1 MYALSVI
8 YILAIIGWWMPTAHA
23 TDIYQA
29 QLSNGTLLFTDSPTS
44 DGFVPLY
51 LDKKPLPSRTK
62 VNSRTF
68 PLLDSWD
75 DEILA
80 ASARYGVPAELI
92 KAVIVAESGANPNAL
107 SPVGAQG
114 LMQLMPGT
122 AKDLGV
128 TDAWDPLQ
136 NIDGGTRYL
145 KMLLGRFPNLRHA
158 IAGYNAGPHNVT
170 KYGGIPPF
178 KETQHYVRRV
188 MDVYDFFC
196 MTRPVV
202 PEDVPLETGPYP

>member
-1 MYALSVI
+1 MFYVP
-8 YILAIIGWWMPTAHA
+8 AIFAWCVSAANA

-62 VNSRTF
+62 VNTRTF
-68 PLLDSWD
+68 PLLDTWD

-80 ASARYGVPAELI
+80 ASVRYGVPAELI

-122 AKDLGV
+122 AKELGV

-170 KYGGIPPF
+170 KHGGIPPF
-178 KETQHYVRRV
+178 KETQHYVRRG
-188 MDVYDFFC
+188 MDVYDYFC

-202 PEDVPLETGPYP
+202 PEDVPLEDVPYP